1 MRASWLHG
9 PAPVFGP
16 AWRYLVIV
24 VGAPHS
30 SALTQEA
37 QSVLGGMKPYTALAA
52 ITSFLDALALYVL
65 KKCLLYRS
73 VDVPEAV
80 IPLRRASR
88 PSWAGEGAAFG
99 PPFLLVAIPLR
110 FIN

>member
-1 MRASWLHG
+1 VAKRASWLHG

-73 VDVPEAV
+73 VDVPEAEV
-80 IPLRRASR
+80 VLVDGGGR
-88 PSWAGEGAAFG
+88 PPPIESLAGNNGAIRT
-99 PPFLLVAIPLR
+99 VKR
-110 FIN
+110 